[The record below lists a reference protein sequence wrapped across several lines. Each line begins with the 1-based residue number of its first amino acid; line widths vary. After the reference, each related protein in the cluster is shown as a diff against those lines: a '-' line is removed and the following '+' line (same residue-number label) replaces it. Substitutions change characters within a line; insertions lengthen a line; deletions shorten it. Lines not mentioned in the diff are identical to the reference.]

1 MDRLLVPKKK
11 YKTTKRNNTLRTVG
25 IIFLSMA
32 CIVGLSLL
40 LCILL

>member
-1 MDRLLVPKKK
+1 MKDLLVPKKK
-11 YKTTKRNNTLRTVG
+11 YKTKRNNTLRSVG

-32 CIVGLSLL
+32 CIVGFSLL